1 MAGHLLTH
9 GKHLFVCPGPRSGLP
24 SPLQLAIVHAM
35 VRSYRA
41 TQSRDRMDSG
51 MTHRTRTNPM
61 LIWIK
66 SLFYMVRYFLQ
77 REEEKKIFPKKK
89 DIFHD
94 LKRYKD
100 AL

>member
-1 MAGHLLTH
+1 
-9 GKHLFVCPGPRSGLP
+9 
-24 SPLQLAIVHAM
+24 
-35 VRSYRA
+35 
-41 TQSRDRMDSG
+41 
-51 MTHRTRTNPM
+51 
-61 LIWIK
+61 
-66 SLFYMVRYFLQ
+66 MVRYFLQ